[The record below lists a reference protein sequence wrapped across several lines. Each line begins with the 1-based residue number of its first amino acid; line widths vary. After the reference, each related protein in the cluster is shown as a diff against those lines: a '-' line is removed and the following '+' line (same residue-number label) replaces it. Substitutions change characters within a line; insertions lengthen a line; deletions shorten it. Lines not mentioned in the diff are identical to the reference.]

1 MLNQKEVKRIKQFAC
16 QMRMETMKAI
26 AVPGVGHIG
35 GSLSVCDVI
44 AVLYDKVM
52 KIDPQNPKWEDR
64 DYFVMSKGHSGPAL
78 YAALA
83 LKGYFPMEML
93 KTLNK
98 PGTSLPSH
106 CDRIKTRG
114 IDMSTGSLGQGAS
127 SAAGIA
133 LGLKT
138 LKKSNWLY
146 LILGDGE
153 CDEGEVW
160 EMALFA
166 NHYKLTRMIT
176 FIDANKQQVD
186 GFTRD
191 IMQVDDLAT
200 KFNAFGWYTQ
210 TIDGHDVEAIY
221 DAIEKAKAQHEKPS
235 LIVLN
240 TIKGKGVTMWESKI
254 NNHNANINQE
264 QLEIA
269 LLELN
274 QTMLSI

>member
-1 MLNQKEVKRIKQFAC
+1 MLDQKEVKRIKQFAC

-83 LKGYFPMEML
+83 LKGFFPMEML

-106 CDRIKTRG
+106 CDRIKTPG

-133 LGLKT
+133 LGLKI

-166 NHYKLTRMIT
+166 NHYKLTNMIT

-200 KFNAFGWYTQ
+200 KFNSFGWYTQ
-210 TIDGHDVEAIY
+210 TINGHDVEAIY

-235 LIVLN
+235 LIVLD

-269 LLELN
+269 LQELN
-274 QTMLSI
+274 QAMLAL

>member
-1 MLNQKEVKRIKQFAC
+1 MLDQKEVKQIKQFAC

-52 KIDPQNPKWEDR
+52 KIDPKNPKWEDR

-106 CDRIKTRG
+106 CDRIKTPG

-138 LKKSNWLY
+138 LKKNNWLY

-166 NHYKLTRMIT
+166 NHYKLTHMIT

-200 KFNAFGWYTQ
+200 KFNSFGWYTQ

-269 LLELN
+269 LQELN
-274 QTMLSI
+274 QAMLAL